1 MISVSEALNIL
12 KGINIPHKSEI
23 CPLDEALGKVLFED
37 IYSPIDMPPFRQ
49 SAMDGYAIKWS
60 NAKSYRLIN
69 ESKAGDTLNHSLN
82 DGEAVRIFTGALV
95 PDAADTIVIQEHVTR
110 NSDAITI
117 DKLPEKSAN
126 IRPTG
131 EQIKKGDL
139 SLAKGTSLNEAA
151 IGYLV
156 SLGIHEVKVYTSPKV
171 TIVVTGNELRAPG
184 TMLKPGE
191 IYESNA
197 AMLSAALRKIGIT
210 NITKYK
216 VEDTLEATVTT
227 ISKAIAAS
235 DVVFVS
241 GGISVGDY
249 DFVREALLKNNVE
262 EVLYK
267 INQKPGKP
275 LWFGQN
281 KDTFVFALPG
291 NPASALTCFYVY
303 ALPLLKNYM
312 GFNNGAL
319 QRIQAKTKRDIKN
332 PSGKTLFLKAHLEH
346 DAVEVLQGQSSSML
360 YTFALSNALVCIPE
374 HITEVSKGDIVEC
387 IKLNEQ

>member
-12 KGINIPHKSEI
+12 NGINIPHKSEI

-37 IYSPIDMPPFRQ
+37 IFSPIDMPPFRQ

-60 NAKSYRLIN
+60 NAKSYTLIN

-95 PDAADTIVIQEHVTR
+95 PDDADTIVIQEHVTR
-110 NSDAITI
+110 NSDTITI

-139 SLAKGTSLNEAA
+139 ALEKGTCLNEAA
-151 IGYLV
+151 IGYLA
-156 SLGIHEVKVYTSPKV
+156 SLGINEVTVYTSPKV
-171 TIVVTGNELRAPG
+171 AIVVTGNELRAPG
-184 TMLKPGE
+184 TILRPGE

-197 AMLSAALRKIGIT
+197 AMLSAALRKIDIT

-216 VEDTLEATVTT
+216 VEDTFEATVTT
-227 ISKAIAAS
+227 ISKAITAS
-235 DVVFVS
+235 DAVFVS

-262 EVLYK
+262 EVFYK

-303 ALPLLKNYM
+303 ALPLLKKYM

-319 QRIQAKTKRDIKN
+319 QRVQAKSKHNIKN
-332 PSGKTLFLKAHLEH
+332 PSGKTLFLKAHLKH

-360 YTFALSNALVCIPE
+360 HTFALSNALVCIPE
-374 HITEVSKGDIVEC
+374 HITEVSKGDSVEC